1 VRFNVIYL
9 LKRVSYGGI
18 SMAGSRLLCVLI
30 IVCGFSALAGCKN
43 NVEKQ
48 RLAAVKAG
56 QQNEAAA
63 SAGAAAKSDEA
74 DNVKPAS
81 AEGAG
86 AAASAPVEAVREKPK
101 SKYHPAAKERDYDYV
116 DMAGIWNNEEEREVV
131 EFLTRAATAEKAY
144 KIIKKNPAKFTD
156 LLRRTI
162 RAEHREVRIQT
173 AVIIGLLKDK
183 TPETST
189 VMADAILLDSD
200 PDVRA
205 IAAKAFIVL
214 KAKSAVDVLIRSLD
228 EDPYEAARANAAWA
242 LGIIG
247 DMAALPHLR
256 KATKDDDTFVRL
268 RAVSALFKL
277 KSKQAIPEL
286 IARLDD
292 KSPMV
297 RERAHQALR
306 EITGSDKGKT
316 QDAWLKI
323 YGKVQE

>member
-1 VRFNVIYL
+1 M
-9 LKRVSYGGI
+9 S
-18 SMAGSRLLCVLI
+18 
-30 IVCGFSALAGCKN
+30 GCKN

-48 RLAAVKAG
+48 RVAAVKAG

-63 SAGAAAKSDEA
+63 SAGAASDQAEA
-74 DNVKPAS
+74 ENTKPGSAEAS
-81 AEGAG
+81 AAG
-86 AAASAPVEAVREKPK
+86 DKAAPAPVQAVAPEKPK
-101 SKYHPAAKERDYDYV
+101 SKYHPAAKERDYKYI
-116 DMAGIWNNEEEREVV
+116 DMAGIWETEEEREVV
-131 EFLTRAATAEKAY
+131 EFLQRAATAERAY
-144 KIIKKNPAKFTD
+144 KIIKKNPRNFTD

-162 RAEHREVRIQT
+162 RAQHREVRIQT

-183 TPETST
+183 SPETSA

-214 KAKSAVDVLIRSLD
+214 KSKSAVDVLIRSLD

-247 DMAALPHLR
+247 DMAALGSLR

-316 QDAWLKI
+316 QDAWLKV